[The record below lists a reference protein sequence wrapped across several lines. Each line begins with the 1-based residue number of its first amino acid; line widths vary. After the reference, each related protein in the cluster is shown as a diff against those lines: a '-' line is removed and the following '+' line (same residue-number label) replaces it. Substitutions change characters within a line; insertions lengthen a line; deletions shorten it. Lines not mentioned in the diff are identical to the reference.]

1 MESIGLPASNLRPA
15 LTRFEGVPANISI
28 LVLSGEV
35 TVQQMT

>member
-15 LTRFEGVPANISI
+15 LTPLEGAPANISI